1 MKEALEK
8 AAADLSFQFFLARLF
23 GQFIRKES
31 DTYIVEGYAWRD
43 HLYFTKSEER
53 PKRPESGQSA

>member
-1 MKEALEK
+1 MNEAL
-8 AAADLSFQFFLARLF
+8 AAAQADTQFQFFLARLF

-43 HLYFTKSEER
+43 YLYYTKSERR
-53 PKRPESGQSA
+53 PKKPEPGQSA